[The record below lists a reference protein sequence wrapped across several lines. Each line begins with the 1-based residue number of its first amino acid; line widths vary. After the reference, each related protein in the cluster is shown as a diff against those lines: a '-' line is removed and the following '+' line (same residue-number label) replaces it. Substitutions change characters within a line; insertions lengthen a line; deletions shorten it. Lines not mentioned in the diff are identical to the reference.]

1 MKLSLVVPCYNEE
14 GNVERFFSETNR
26 AFANNVDDYE
36 FVFVD
41 DGSTDS
47 TYSKL
52 ESIYVSNPQS
62 DIQVLSFSRNFG
74 KEAALFAGINN
85 AKGDWVCLIDADLQ
99 QRPEVVLQM
108 LDVIRLNPAVDCVT
122 AYQEVRNE
130 GKMMTACKSL
140 FYKTINKLSD
150 TEFDEQKNGRCN

>member
-74 KEAALFAGINN
+74 KEAALLQESTTQRAIGFVLSTPICNSAPRSFC
-85 AKGDWVCLIDADLQ
+85 KCLMSSDSTL
-99 QRPEVVLQM
+99 PL
-108 LDVIRLNPAVDCVT
+108 T
-122 AYQEVRNE
+122 A
-130 GKMMTACKSL
+130 
-140 FYKTINKLSD
+140 
-150 TEFDEQKNGRCN
+150 

>member
-26 AFANNVDDYE
+26 VFANNVDDYE

-62 DIQVLSFSRNFG
+62 DIQVLSFSRMHTIMNASPG
-74 KEAALFAGINN
+74 VSSITFAMGY
-85 AKGDWVCLIDADLQ
+85 
-99 QRPEVVLQM
+99 RP
-108 LDVIRLNPAVDCVT
+108 
-122 AYQEVRNE
+122 
-130 GKMMTACKSL
+130 
-140 FYKTINKLSD
+140 TI
-150 TEFDEQKNGRCN
+150 

>member
-122 AYQEVRNE
+122 AYQSAVNRS
-130 GKMMTACKSL
+130 TKSR
-140 FYKTINKLSD
+140 FM
-150 TEFDEQKNGRCN
+150 